1 MVEKINSFAIAH
13 VENERSVRKN
23 SYPINTIFKPVKNWH
38 DEIVQC
44 YFTTEMH

>member
-1 MVEKINSFAIAH
+1 MVEKINSFAMAH

-23 SYPINTIFKPVKNWH
+23 SYPINAIFKPVRNWH
-38 DEIVQC
+38 DEIIQC